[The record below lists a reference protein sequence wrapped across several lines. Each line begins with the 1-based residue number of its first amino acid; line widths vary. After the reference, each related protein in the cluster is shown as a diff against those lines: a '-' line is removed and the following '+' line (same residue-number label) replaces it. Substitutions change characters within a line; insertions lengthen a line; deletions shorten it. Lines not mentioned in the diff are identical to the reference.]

1 MPVMDGLQATRLIRS
16 FEENGYWDASV
27 GPTCEISPA
36 SSSLSQE
43 CYDDTRKRKRTP
55 IIAVT
60 HVLFILVRFNSKR
73 RLIEFELGLNRN
85 AIVKQ
90 C

>member
-27 GPTCEISPA
+27 GHTCQSSPA

-43 CYDDTRKRKRTP
+43 CYDETRKRKRTP

-60 HVLFILVRFNSKR
+60 VLFILVIFNSTG
-73 RLIEFELGLNRN
+73 RLIEFALGLNRN
-85 AIVKQ
+85 AIEKQ

>member
-16 FEENGYWDASV
+16 FEENGYWDDR
-27 GPTCEISPA
+27 TCQSSPA
-36 SSSLSQE
+36 SSSLLQE
-43 CYDDTRKRKRTP
+43 CYDETRKTKQTP

-60 HVLFILVRFNSKR
+60 YVLFILVSFNSTIW
-73 RLIEFELGLNRN
+73 LLNRN
-85 AIVKQ
+85 SIEKQ

>member
-27 GPTCEISPA
+27 GPTCQSSPA
-36 SSSLSQE
+36 SSALSQD
-43 CYDDTRKRKRTP
+43 CYDETRKRKRTP

-60 HVLFILVRFNSKR
+60 HFLFILVF
-73 RLIEFELGLNRN
+73 RLPDFGSFWSGQIGTILYHQVHL
-85 AIVKQ
+85 
-90 C
+90 